1 MARISTLLFILISIL
16 SFQVKAETLK
26 EMVSFLASDKLEGRK
41 PGKKGNE
48 EATNYLVQKFQ
59 SLGLEGLNGSHK
71 QEFTIFTEM
80 VKSGDNEF
88 SFGSSLSQFQPIS
101 YSLSGDIK
109 NTDVVFAGF
118 GISIPANDPNLTYDD
133 YSGLDVKNKI
143 VAVLTGDPGIG
154 NKKSKFRNPD
164 YINYRSL
171 FYKLKN
177 AISHGAKGILL
188 VSDPLSNAN
197 YPEETTP
204 FFNGSEGGGSRFSII
219 SGKITNSFLNNFLPV
234 GTNTLMLQKKIAA
247 SQVPFSF
254 SLNKKANLSVHLK
267 KTTGR
272 VSNIV
277 GVLKGSDSTFS
288 KEVIVIGA
296 HMDHLGHGG
305 ESSMDPT
312 KEGEIH
318 NGADDNASGTAL
330 VVQLA
335 MKIKLLN
342 PKRTYVFAL
351 FNAEEMGLL
360 GSSHFVEMWQGRYLS
375 THGEIVAMLN
385 YDMVG
390 RYQKETSVM
399 GTDSALNL
407 GWKKLLTP
415 ITSSI
420 NLSLKKEAL
429 GSSDH
434 ASFINQ
440 KIPSLFFT
448 TGAHEDY
455 HTSNDTFEKLD
466 YKAMKALS
474 KYSMNLVKEMELN
487 PKLAFN
493 PTYTTGNGQG
503 GSRGYGAHLGCVPE
517 FGQSDQVIGVVC
529 TSASEN
535 SPAEMAGIVAGDVLV
550 QIGDIEVKSIY
561 DLAFAL
567 KYYRAGDEI
576 ELGWKRGATL
586 MKQVVTLARSRRH

>member
-1 MARISTLLFILISIL
+1 MARISVLVFLISIF

-26 EMVSFLASDKLEGRK
+26 DMVSFLASDKLEGRK

-48 EATNYLVQKFQ
+48 EATNYLVGKFQ
-59 SLGLEGLNGSHK
+59 ALSLEGLNGSHK
-71 QEFTIFTEM
+71 QDFTIFTEM
-80 VKSGDNEF
+80 IKSGENEF
-88 SFGSSLSQFQPIS
+88 SIGTSVSQFQPIS
-101 YSLSGDIK
+101 YSLSGDLK
-109 NTDVVFAGF
+109 NTDIVFAGF
-118 GISIPANDPNLTYDD
+118 GISIPSNDPNLIYDD
-133 YSGLDVKNKI
+133 YLGLDVNGKI

-154 NKKSKFRNPD
+154 NKNSKFRNPD

-177 AISHGAKGILL
+177 AISHGASGILL
-188 VSDPLSNAN
+188 INDPLSINS
-197 YPEETTP
+197 YPQESTP
-204 FFNGSEGGGSRFSII
+204 IFNGTEGGGSRFSII
-219 SGKITNSFLNNFLPV
+219 SGKVTNNFLNSFLPV
-234 GTNTLMLQKKIAA
+234 GKNTLMLQKKIAKT
-247 SQVPFSF
+247 QVPFSF
-254 SLNKKANLSVHLK
+254 SLNKKANLSVHLN

-277 GVLKGSDSTFS
+277 GILKGSDPVLS

-335 MKIKLLN
+335 SRIKLLN
-342 PKRTYVFAL
+342 PKRTYAFVL

-360 GSSHFVEMWQGRYLS
+360 GSAHFVEMWQGRYLS
-375 THGEIVAMLN
+375 THGEIVGMLN

-399 GTDSALNL
+399 GTGSALNH
-407 GWKKLLTP
+407 GWKTLLGP
-415 ITSSI
+415 ISSSI
-420 NLSLKKEAL
+420 NMSFKKEAL

-455 HTSNDTFEKLD
+455 HTSNDTFEKID
-466 YKAMKALS
+466 YKAMEALS
-474 KYSMNLVKEMELN
+474 KYSMKLVEAMELN
-487 PKLAFN
+487 PKLTFN
-493 PTYTTGNGQG
+493 PKYTTGNGDG

-517 FGQSDQVIGVVC
+517 FGQSDQIIGVVC
-529 TSASEN
+529 TRASEN
-535 SPAEMAGIVAGDVLV
+535 SPAEIAGIIAGDVLV

-576 ELGWKRGATL
+576 ELGWKRGSTL
-586 MKQVVTLARSRRH
+586 MKQVITLARSRRH